1 MAFLVVLMI
10 VVPLV
15 ELWIIIEIGSLIGA
29 IPTIVL
35 LLACSFFGAWLVKH
49 QGRAAWTR
57 FTDTMNSGKV
67 PAKETADGALVI
79 LAGALLLTPGFL
91 TDFVG
96 LLLLTPVVRKIVRGT
111 ALAGLLKRSG
121 WIGVTY
127 TGATTANSA
136 WKRTR
141 GQSSATGS
149 PGRQP
154 YDIDGTAVDV
164 DGPQLPG

>member
-1 MAFLVVLMI
+1 MI

-15 ELWIIIEIGSLIGA
+15 ELWIILQVGSLIGA
-29 IPTIVL
+29 VPTIAL
-35 LLACSFFGAWLVKH
+35 LLACSFFGAWLVRH
-49 QGRAAWTR
+49 QGKAAWTR
-57 FTDTMNSGKV
+57 FTDTMASGRV

-91 TDFVG
+91 TDLVG
-96 LLLLTPVVRKIVRGT
+96 LLLLTPIVRKFIRGT

-121 WIGVTY
+121 WVGVTY
-127 TGATTANSA
+127 TGATAANSA
-136 WKRTR
+136 WNRSR
-141 GQSSATGS
+141 SSSAAGQ

-164 DGPQLPG
+164 DSPQLER

>member
-1 MAFLVVLMI
+1 MAILVVLMI
-10 VVPLV
+10 VVPLI
-15 ELWIIIEIGSLIGA
+15 ELWIIIEVGTLLGA
-29 IPTIVL
+29 GPTIVL

-57 FTDTMNSGKV
+57 FTTAMSSGKV

-96 LLLLTPVVRKIVRGT
+96 LLLLTPFVRRFIRGT
-111 ALAGLLKRSG
+111 ALAGLIKRSG

-127 TGATTANSA
+127 TGANAANSV
-136 WKRTR
+136 WKRR
-141 GQSSATGS
+141 SPTGS
-149 PGRQP
+149 GSQP
-154 YDIDGTAVDV
+154 YDVDGSAVDV
-164 DGPQLPG
+164 DNPQLDR